1 MMFEEYT
8 SSKYVNTD
16 LNVTCYGH
24 QICDDTHYW
33 GPGIRDYYLIHYVVK
48 GSGLFKIGENS
59 YNLKQG
65 DVFFIEPGFLTYY
78 ESGKDD
84 PWEYVW
90 IGFNGTK
97 AEHYISQI
105 YNENISPIFT
115 YNGEND
121 LEKCIKEMLSYSYEQ
136 NGRDIILQSYL
147 YKFIYLLINNI
158 KNSNKTPKDDI
169 CREYVEAA
177 TVYISNNYSD
187 EITIS
192 NIANYVNITRG
203 YLYRLFK
210 KYLDSSPQK
219 FLIDFRMERA
229 CQLLRNTNFF
239 IGDIARSVG
248 YRDVLLFSKIFKKVN
263 GVTPTDFRVKHQS
276 SI

>member
-1 MMFEEYT
+1 MIFEEYT

-24 QICDDTHYW
+24 ETCASTHCW

-48 GSGLFKIGENS
+48 GSGLFKIGEES
-59 YNLKQG
+59 YSLKQG
-65 DVFFIEPGFLTYY
+65 NVFLIEPRVLAYY
-78 ESGKDD
+78 EADKED

-105 YNENISPIFT
+105 YTKDIPPIFN
-115 YNGEND
+115 YNGENN
-121 LEKCIKEMLSYSYEQ
+121 LESCIKKMLSYSYEQ

-158 KNSNKTPKDDI
+158 KNSNKIPKEDAT
-169 CREYVEAA
+169 RKYVEDA
-177 TVYISNNYSD
+177 TFYISNNYSD
-187 EITIS
+187 DITIN
-192 NIANYVNITRG
+192 NIAKYVNITRG

-229 CQLLRNTNFF
+229 RELLKNSNFF

-248 YRDVLLFSKIFKKVN
+248 YRDVLLFSKIFKKIN
-263 GVTPTDFRVKHQS
+263 GVTPTNFREDGKL
-276 SI
+276 

>member
-1 MMFEEYT
+1 MIFEEYT
-8 SSKYVNTD
+8 SSNFINTD

-24 QICDDTHYW
+24 QICDNTHYW

-48 GSGLFKIGENS
+48 GSGLFKLGDNS
-59 YNLKQG
+59 YNLTQG
-65 DVFFIEPGFLTYY
+65 DVFLIEPGVLAYY
-78 ESGKDD
+78 EADKDD

-97 AEHYISQI
+97 AEYYISQI
-105 YNENISPIFT
+105 YTKDIPPIFT
-115 YNGEND
+115 CNGKND
-121 LEKCIKEMLSYSYEQ
+121 LEICIKEMLSYSYEQ
-136 NGRDIILQSYL
+136 NGRDIILQSSL

-158 KNSNKTPKDDI
+158 KNSTKIPEEDVTKK
-169 CREYVEAA
+169 YVEDA
-177 TVYISNNYSD
+177 TYFIANNYSD
-187 EITIS
+187 DISIT
-192 NIANYVNITRG
+192 NVAKYVNITRG

-219 FLIDFRMERA
+219 FLINFRMGKA
-229 CQLLRNTNFF
+229 CELLRNSNLY

-263 GVTPTDFRVKHQS
+263 GITPTEFRVKYQA